1 MFVCDACKEPEPNR
15 YRHYRERIEYV
26 RLDGRK
32 RAYVKT
38 LRLVCQDCVER
49 IARGG
54 VDAPPTLFPQE
65 EL

>member
-1 MFVCDACKEPEPNR
+1 MSFVCEACKTVEPNR

-26 RLDGRK
+26 RLDGKR

-54 VDAPPTLFPQE
+54 ADAPPTLFTVE
-65 EL
+65 D